1 MPPRKRKP
9 KSSRRATRR
18 SPQKAHPPKRAKSSR
33 QKSKSRLPKE
43 VAAVRPLPAQP
54 EEILFRVEGKMSTFG
69 GPHDLGMAP
78 NEDLALFTKADLQDP
93 KYAYLFLPASPPG
106 TSGLGR
112 RLNPDQYYFACRWD
126 YTATPREFLRRALA
140 RVENPANGRT
150 ADARPVDWGPHPST
164 GRVADLSP
172 GLAAALG
179 LNTDDIVRITIS
191 ARRAIPVK
199 PILAMKG
206 AGHGSSNPHA
216 KPAIKQFIQ
225 SPNHSYRNGSR
236 IDKIV
241 VHCTEASLA
250 GTIQE
255 FQKSDGRQVSAHY
268 VIDRN
273 GDIYQMVSDSDR
285 SNHCM
290 GANQNSIGIEHVGSE
305 TDSLTA
311 QQAAASAAL
320 IRWLL
325 EQYHIPRTNIF
336 GHDFAPGY
344 SRPGGTSCPDRLFG
358 AVHSQAT
365 IAAWVQANV

>member
-1 MPPRKRKP
+1 MPERKHKLKSGKPASEHSPKKPGVTKKATSSSKKSRSKLPRK
-9 KSSRRATRR
+9 
-18 SPQKAHPPKRAKSSR
+18 
-33 QKSKSRLPKE
+33 
-43 VAAVRPLPAQP
+43 AAAARPLPAQP

-69 GPHDLGMAP
+69 GPHDLGVAA
-78 NEDLALFTKADLQDP
+78 NEDLALFTRADLQDP

-126 YTATPREFLRRALA
+126 YAATPKEFLRRALA

-150 ADARPVDWGPHPST
+150 ADARPADWGPHPST

-199 PILAMKG
+199 PTLTMKRV
-206 AGHGSSNPHA
+206 GHGSSNPHA
-216 KPAIKQFIQ
+216 KPVIKQFVK
-225 SPNHSYRNGSR
+225 SPNCSCRNGAR

-241 VHCTEASLA
+241 LHCTEGSLA
-250 GTIQE
+250 SALAE

-285 SNHCM
+285 ANHCM
-290 GANQNSIGIEHVGSE
+290 GANESSIGIEHVGTE

-311 QQAAASAAL
+311 PQAAASEAL

-358 AVHSQAT
+358 PVHAQAT
-365 IAAWVQANV
+365 IAAWVEANV